1 MDESKFIKPTYGP
14 DVLTRQ
20 LQMMQDSERA
30 RMQIEQGMQ
39 PLQGQMVSGH
49 YIAPHW
55 SQQLAQGLNRYQG
68 ERTMQ
73 QLPEQM
79 AELQNMQQ
87 QQMLGQ
93 FGFGQP
99 SPQQLAQGLSGEQPQ
114 IGIDDGVPGFTPAQ
128 GGMGQQGMPQGQGP
142 MLLPGLNEQQS
153 MAALQTLGPE
163 EYMKQYA
170 KQFSPTTLMQN
181 VRAAGLQPGTPEYQ
195 QAMLQGTRTGT
206 TVNVG
211 QSEYGTIPPGWE
223 IFTDP
228 QTGARSMRPIAGGP
242 VEQEAAA
249 LERKAEGAQRQKAR
263 AGTTVV
269 QDLQRALDLIPELG
283 TLASGEGVA
292 GGIARTSSAKIPGT
306 VANRITQ
313 FTESALSNVGLDTL
327 QTMRENSPTGGA
339 LGQVPIQQ
347 QQRLEQVL
355 GSLNINQPPAVLEAN
370 IKRVMNIYTDIIYG
384 DAAER
389 AEAIEQGRMT
399 PEQSAE
405 IDSYYYDLPF
415 VERGRTIDQQAMP
428 EQQRP
433 SLADIFGG

>member
-1 MDESKFIKPTYGP
+1 MANGQITPTSNS
-14 DVLTRQ
+14 DLMARQ
-20 LQMMQDSERA
+20 LRLMQRAERA
-30 RMQIEQGMQ
+30 QKQHEQATT
-39 PLQGQMVSGH
+39 PLQAQMVSGH

-55 SQQLAQGLNRYQG
+55 GSLVAQGLNRYQA
-68 ERTMQ
+68 EKELDELPSNIASLKDEMQ
-73 QLPEQM
+73 RRQ
-79 AELQNMQQ
+79 
-87 QQMLGQ
+87 LGQ
-93 FGFGQP
+93 FGFGGMQP
-99 SPQQLAQGLSGEQPQ
+99 SPSELAQGLSG
-114 IGIDDGVPGFTPAQ
+114 
-128 GGMGQQGMPQGQGP
+128 QQSSA

-181 VRAAGLQPGTPEYQ
+181 VQAAGLQPGTPEYQ

-223 IFTDP
+223 LITDP

-263 AGTTVV
+263 AGATVV

-283 TLASGEGVA
+283 ALASDEGVI
-292 GGIARTSSAKIPGT
+292 GGITRTSSAKIPGS

-415 VERGRTIDQQAMP
+415 DERGRTIDQQAMP